1 MEQASLSQQVQELY
15 AMLGRW
21 RLVAKACNTKRAKHS
36 PGYYQQVAS
45 GRIKKPS
52 PETIVGIEN
61 APAIAAAIL
70 SAPKYVDTRKTVHL
84 YQEDLDKD
92 NEEPIP
98 LGLPCPDMISRWYSA
113 YREVWRGEE
122 HTL

>member
-1 MEQASLSQQVQELY
+1 MEPASLSQQVQELY

-45 GRIKKPS
+45 GRIKNPS
-52 PETIVGIEN
+52 PQTIVGIEN

-84 YQEDLDKD
+84 YQEDLDSG
-92 NEEPIP
+92 NEERIR
-98 LGLPCPDMISRWYSA
+98 LGLTWPDMIHRWRTTYQEA
-113 YREVWRGEE
+113 WHE
-122 HTL
+122 